1 MQLTTIL
8 TYWFYTWENRIIGS
22 KLRTFYVFWSILP
35 NLLASLSKDHK
46 SVYIPTAYEHAS
58 SIRTRQFPYK
68 LLGKKHC
75 NSILNDLKKST
86 KFVEGLWAQPRQYK
100 LRLWIVD
107 LHKLTGKR
115 PYSASTARHILSGKL
130 CWTSTLCI
138 SKEIVAFG
146 CGSTNN
152 VKVEHLQKGSWRT
165 GATGQRPLLSGP
177 GWSVVSV
184 SVSRLRQP
192 LTLAFSSVP
201 SEQKIMVW
209 SPSDSTL

>member
-1 MQLTTIL
+1 MYSEAYCQIYWPPFQRTIKVS
-8 TYWFYTWENRIIGS
+8 TYQQHMNTP
-22 KLRTFYVFWSILP
+22 V
-35 NLLASLSKDHK
+35 
-46 SVYIPTAYEHAS
+46 AYEHAS
-58 SIRTRQFPYK
+58 FLTNYWE
-68 LLGKKHC
+68 KKHC

-107 LHKLTGKR
+107 LHNLTGKR
-115 PYSASTARHILSGKL
+115 PYSASTARHVLSGKL

-184 SVSRLRQP
+184 SVSRLRWP